1 MKIKLSK
8 KKGIILG
15 VLVLVLAGGGYW
27 AYKAFSTKPATTTT
41 ITGKVQR
48 GDVRKMISATGTVS
62 YPKVTNLTFEQTEKL
77 VALNVAVGDN
87 VKEGQIL
94 MQIDPSNLQQIVTQQ
109 QANLAS
115 AQAKLQQV
123 QEDSLP
129 NALSS
134 LAQALQSVNSKQVA
148 LNTAKNNA
156 DAAYLANQLNL
167 AQQNVLQASN
177 NLAQVMASG
186 DNTKIQG
193 AQSSLTQAQQTLITA
208 QNAQN
213 GGAAMALTAA
223 QSDYDVAQ
231 QNLKLAQDKADK
243 LQQGKISADILTAQN
258 SVQQAQAQ
266 LQTAQTNLGKAT
278 MVAPFDGVITAVSG
292 QVGQVTDSST
302 GSGAGSKPGVTIAAN
317 PDVLQVDT
325 SIGQADI
332 NNIKLGQK
340 AEISLDTQPN
350 AKITGT
356 VSSIAV
362 QGTSTQNV
370 TTFGV
375 KIMVDQKDTILK
387 AGMNAN
393 VNIVLDEAKNV
404 LTVPSEALKSRNGE
418 YSVLVPSAAGDTNS
432 GAETASSSGS
442 SAGGKS
448 SRGQGQGSNQPSGAN
463 NAGAT
468 GNPAG
473 MPSNF
478 KSVPVEIGLNDG
490 ANVEIKS
497 GLTEGQEIIVAVRS
511 SSSSPTTS
519 GQRSGSNPFGGQGGA
534 NMGNINR
541 AVNSGG
547 GRPGN

>member
-27 AYKAFSTKPATTTT
+27 AYKTFSAKPATTTT

-48 GDVRKMISATGTVS
+48 GDVRKVISATGTVS
-62 YPKVTNLTFEQTEKL
+62 YPIITNLTFEQTEKL
-77 VALNVAVGDN
+77 VALNVDVGDN
-87 VKEGQIL
+87 VKEGQVL
-94 MQIDPSNLQQIVTQQ
+94 MQIDSSNLQQVVNQQ

-123 QEDSLP
+123 QDDSLP
-129 NALSS
+129 NALSA
-134 LAQALQSVNSKQVA
+134 LAQAQQSVNSKQVA

-156 DAAYLANQLNL
+156 DPAYLANQLNL

-186 DNTKIQG
+186 DSSKIQG
-193 AQSSLTQAQQTLITA
+193 AQSSLTQAQQTLLTA

-213 GGAAMALTAA
+213 GGAAMALNAA

-231 QNLKLAQDKADK
+231 QNLKLAQDKVDK
-243 LQQGKISADILTAQN
+243 LQQGKISAEILTAQN

-278 MVAPFDGVITAVSG
+278 MIAPFDGVITAVSG
-292 QVGQVTDSST
+292 QVGQVS
-302 GSGAGSKPGVTIAAN
+302 GSGSGTKPGVTIAAN

-325 SIGQADI
+325 SVGQADI

-350 AKITGT
+350 VKITGT
-356 VSSIAV
+356 VSTIAV

-375 KIMVDQKDTILK
+375 KIMVDQKNTILK

-393 VNIVLDEAKNV
+393 VNIILDEAKNV
-404 LTVPSEALKSRNGE
+404 LTIPSEALKSRNGE
-418 YSVLVPSAAGDTNS
+418 YSVLVPSTAGDTNS
-432 GAETASSSGS
+432 GAETASPSGS

-448 SRGQGQGSNQPSGAN
+448 SRGQGQGSNQASGTS

-468 GNPAG
+468 GNQAG

-490 ANVEIKS
+490 SNVEIKS

-511 SSSSPTTS
+511 SSSSTTTS
-519 GQRSGSNPFGGQGGA
+519 GQRSSSNPFGGQGGA
-534 NMGNINR
+534 GMGNINR

-547 GRPGN
+547 GGRPGN

>member
-1 MKIKLSK
+1 MKIKLSR

-15 VLVLVLAGGGYW
+15 ILVLVLAGGGYW
-27 AYKAFSTKPATTTT
+27 AYKTYSTKPATATT
-41 ITGKVQR
+41 IMGKVQR
-48 GDVRKMISATGTVS
+48 GDVRKAISATGTVS
-62 YPKVTNLTFEQTEKL
+62 YPKITNLTFEQTEKL

-87 VKEGQIL
+87 VKEGQVL
-94 MQIDPSNLQQIVTQQ
+94 MQIDQSNLQQIVNQQ

-129 NALSS
+129 NALSA
-134 LAQALQSVNSKQVA
+134 LAQAQQSVNSKQVA

-186 DNTKIQG
+186 DSTKIQG

-213 GGAAMALTAA
+213 GGAATSLGAA
-223 QSDYDVAQ
+223 QSDYEVAQ
-231 QNLKLAQDKADK
+231 QNLKLAQDKVDK
-243 LQQGKISADILTAQN
+243 LKQGKNSAEILTAQN

-292 QVGQVTDSST
+292 QVGQVMDSSS
-302 GSGAGSKPGVTIAAN
+302 GSGSSSKAGVTIAAN
-317 PDVLQVDT
+317 PDVLQIDT

-340 AEISLDTQPN
+340 AEITLDTQ
-350 AKITGT
+350 ADIKISGT

-375 KIMVDQKDTILK
+375 KIMIDQQNTILK

-393 VNIVLDEAKNV
+393 VNIILDEVKNV
-404 LTVPSEALKSRNGE
+404 LTIPSEALKSRNGQ
-418 YSVLVPSAAGDTNS
+418 YSVLVPNATGDTNPGEGTGS
-432 GAETASSSGS
+432 PSSS
-442 SAGGKS
+442 SANGKTT
-448 SRGQGQGSNQPSGAN
+448 RGQGSNQAPGTN
-463 NAGAT
+463 NSSAT
-468 GNPAG
+468 GNAAG
-473 MPSNF
+473 MSANV
-478 KSVPVEIGLNDG
+478 KSIPVEIGLNDG
-490 ANVEIKS
+490 TNVEIKS

-511 SSSSPTTS
+511 TSSSTTTS
-519 GQRSGSNPFGGQGGA
+519 GQKSNNPLGGQSGA
-534 NMGNINR
+534 NMGNLNR
-541 AVNSGG
+541 AMSTGG